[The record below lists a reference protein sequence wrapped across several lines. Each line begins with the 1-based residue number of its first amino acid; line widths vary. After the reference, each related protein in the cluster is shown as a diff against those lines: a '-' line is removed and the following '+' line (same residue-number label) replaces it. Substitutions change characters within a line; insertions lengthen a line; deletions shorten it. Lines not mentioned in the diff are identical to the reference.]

1 MIKLENFN
9 DDDGHSGEDH
19 IVRPESAVGR
29 FCEET
34 SERRL
39 ETLQREI
46 ILVITLIT
54 WMAVN
59 ESIQKG
65 VPRTQFPNRVLSL
78 LGNSV
83 KDQKVVS
90 YQEWLLPTRQVP

>member
-46 ILVITLIT
+46 ALVIIT
-54 WMAVN
+54 CDSFLQL
-59 ESIQKG
+59 ETFSQD
-65 VPRTQFPNRVLSL
+65 P
-78 LGNSV
+78 
-83 KDQKVVS
+83 VS
-90 YQEWLLPTRQVP
+90 KPWWK